1 MYRRLTFSA
10 IKYFNFFSI
19 FQSESLSAP
28 VSTSTM
34 SKIRHGKKDRLRKSG
49 TVDESG
55 MFPLTVGGSREK
67 LLSLLIKEA
76 RRLTHRNPQCDL
88 IAQKCSIDSSVDE
101 QFLQIPRSNSS
112 FPPTAASTSS
122 STSSAFS
129 SLTST
134 LAGATGSSAKLSTK
148 MLPRGLRL
156 TTEGKDFQK
165 CVYLSDSEN
174 ESGSDSDVEKQDDDY
189 DEDNSDGSEEEKEIE
204 DENSRSSDDDDIDDD
219 DSNENDDDDND
230 DDDDDDDN
238 DDDDDDETSRKGK
251 KVKRN
256 SSHSM
261 STKSQP
267 PSPCSTPS
275 LPLSPVDIVLRSTF
289 GYTTFRP
296 GQRSVWGHILT

>member
-1 MYRRLTFSA
+1 M
-10 IKYFNFFSI
+10 N
-19 FQSESLSAP
+19 
-28 VSTSTM
+28 
-34 SKIRHGKKDRLRKSG
+34 KIRHGKKDRLRKSG

-112 FPPTAASTSS
+112 FPPTAASSSSSS

-219 DSNENDDDDND
+219 DSNENDDDDNY

-267 PSPCSTPS
+267 PSPCSIPS

-296 GQRSVWGHILT
+296 GQRSVWGHILI